1 MNRKMILT
9 IDQQQSLTNE
19 QSKLIS
25 SSLPNEKAILIDIL
39 PPKYSK
45 KDMSRDGELAYART
59 PQERMDE
66 ASSLAHSL
74 GLEVTHNISLSL
86 RKTEASTLIGKG
98 KVQEIALLAKSSDI
112 AICIINKTLSPIQQR
127 NLERAL
133 GIKVMDRTGLIL
145 EIFGRRA
152 RTNEGK
158 LQVDLA
164 RLEYDKSRLVR
175 TWTHLERQRAT
186 GKTGGPGETQIELDR
201 RLIANQIKSL
211 KNDLTEV
218 RRTRLIQREAR
229 KNNNMPT
236 IALVGYTNSGKS
248 TLFNKLTNAEIFAKD
263 LLFATLDTTT
273 RLLELPQGRQAL
285 ISDTVGFI
293 NELPHELIEAFQ
305 ATLEELNQADIILHV
320 RDIASLESEAQ
331 KLDVETVLSSILG
344 KDHQAPMI
352 EVWNKMDRLG
362 LEQKNE
368 LRERSDYKDPPV
380 CLISAITGEGL
391 DTLKALIGVKIEE
404 NNPEHDWQ
412 FEARQGKEIAFVY
425 ANGRVFE
432 RRDHNDGRVSLRA
445 RLNPGAE
452 NQLRAML
459 SKTNYL

>member
-9 IDQQQSLTNE
+9 IDQPQSQTNE

-45 KDMSRDGELAYART
+45 KDMSREGELTYVRT

-74 GLEVTHNISLSL
+74 GLEVTYNISLSL

-211 KNDLTEV
+211 KNDLAEV

-229 KNNNMPT
+229 KNNNMPI

-248 TLFNKLTNAEIFAKD
+248 TLFNKLTNADIFAKD

-362 LEQKNE
+362 LEQQNE

-380 CLISAITGEGL
+380 CLISARTGEGL
-391 DTLKALIGVKIEE
+391 DTLKALIGLKIEE
-404 NNPEHDWQ
+404 NNPELDWQ

-425 ANGRVFE
+425 ENGRVFE
-432 RRDHNDGRVSLRA
+432 RIDHSDGRVSLRA

-452 NQLRAML
+452 SQLKAML